1 VQEWT
6 AGPFIVGRAAEA
18 HDSDML
24 ARVHARLQGEKDLIN
39 AILVAIQLVLAV
51 VAIVLVLLHSG
62 KDAGMASVTGFS
74 FASSASVM
82 ERNLTRYTIIVCV
95 LFFLN
100 TFVLIW
106 RLG

>member
-1 VQEWT
+1 
-6 AGPFIVGRAAEA
+6 
-18 HDSDML
+18 ML
-24 ARVHARLQGEKDLIN
+24 APVHVRLQGEYVLLN

-51 VAIVLVLLHSG
+51 VVVLVLLHSG

-82 ERNLTRYTIIVCV
+82 EKNLTRYTIIVCL

>member
-1 VQEWT
+1 
-6 AGPFIVGRAAEA
+6 
-18 HDSDML
+18 ML
-24 ARVHARLQGEKDLIN
+24 ARVHVRLQGEKTLLN
-39 AILVAIQLVLAV
+39 AILVGIQLILAILV
-51 VAIVLVLLHSG
+51 IVLVLLHSG

-82 ERNLTRYTIIVCV
+82 ERNLTRYTIIVGV
-95 LFFLN
+95 LWFLN